1 MRYAEMVI
9 WLKSPYKDGGS
20 AEARRQPL
28 SERSSEA
35 EQLAYIQ
42 RWRGFESF
50 RSDGFMT
57 IIDFLLMAPV
67 ERRVL
72 FSCNDNNRSYRPA
85 IDPGRAHL
93 GKPGER
99 LLI

>member
-1 MRYAEMVI
+1 MSGFKMVI
-9 WLKSPYKDGGS
+9 CYHAIRRYGYLIKISYKGGGS

-57 IIDFLLMAPV
+57 IIDFPLMAPV
-67 ERRVL
+67 ER
-72 FSCNDNNRSYRPA
+72 
-85 IDPGRAHL
+85 
-93 GKPGER
+93 
-99 LLI
+99 